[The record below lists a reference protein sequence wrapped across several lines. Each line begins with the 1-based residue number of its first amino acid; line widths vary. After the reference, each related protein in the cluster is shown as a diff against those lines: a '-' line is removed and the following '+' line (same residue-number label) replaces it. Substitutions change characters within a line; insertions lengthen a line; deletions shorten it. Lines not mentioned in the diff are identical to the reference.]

1 MRVPWRIL
9 ALAGMLAFAG
19 AVVAR
24 PAVADDPETA
34 LKELNTWYASQ
45 LQKARDDKKVPD
57 YRALMVERT
66 AKAKE
71 AAAKMDVGATEP
83 AKCLALAQLYQ
94 AASMPK
100 EAGVAAQRFLTTNP
114 QGRDRY
120 SAQQI
125 LLTGYQ
131 ANRDAEGI
139 VRVLGEMKAPD
150 NRTAAFLAASAAQT
164 YADTVA
170 AKLGSQAALDMI
182 AKLEAH
188 IPFDKMTD
196 AQEKPAAESAIVQ
209 IALGRFDLL
218 KAKGD
223 DAAALKVLEDA
234 VAKLGSDNRMA
245 RQLVGKI
252 NQSKLIG
259 SPAPEIKKER
269 GYGEFESLAALRG
282 KVVVLDFGA
291 HWCGFCK
298 LGYPSMKKML
308 ADLKPKGF
316 EIVEVTTYYGYY
328 KTERNL
334 TPDQEFA
341 KYAGHIKEFETP
353 WPVVFGDRS
362 NLENYGVGGI
372 PHYVLV
378 DRKGIVRGMSI
389 GFSEAL
395 HAKFRAEVERV
406 VAEK

>member
-1 MRVPWRIL
+1 MKRIRRHRTCALLMVAAMTLSTAVL
-9 ALAGMLAFAG
+9 A
-19 AVVAR
+19 
-24 PAVADDPETA
+24 ADDPAAA
-34 LKELNTWYASQ
+34 LKAVNDWYAAQ

-57 YRALMVERT
+57 YRGLMAERT
-66 AKAKE
+66 TKARE
-71 AAAKMDVGATEP
+71 AAAKMDIAATEP
-83 AKCLALAQLYQ
+83 AQCLALAQLYQ
-94 AASMPK
+94 VANMPK
-100 EAGVAAQRFLTTNP
+100 EAGVAASRYLTTNP
-114 QGRDRY
+114 EGRNRFA
-120 SAQQI
+120 AQQI
-125 LLTGYQ
+125 VLTACQ

-139 VRVLGEMKAPD
+139 CRILGEMKAPD
-150 NRTAAFLAASAAQT
+150 NRTAANLAASAAQT

-170 AKLGSQAALDMI
+170 AKLGHQAALDLI
-182 AKLEAH
+182 AKLEAQV
-188 IPFDKMTD
+188 PFDKMTD
-196 AQEKPAAESAIVQ
+196 ARDKAAAENAIVQ
-209 IALGRFDLL
+209 IALGRYDIL

-223 DAAALKVLEDA
+223 DAAALKALEDG
-234 VAKLGSDNRMA
+234 VAKLGPDNRMA

-269 GYGEFESLAALRG
+269 GYGQFDSLAALRG

-298 LGYPSMKKML
+298 RGYPSMKKML
-308 ADLKPKGF
+308 ADLKPKGL

-341 KYAGHIKEFETP
+341 KYADHIKEFEIP

-362 NLENYGVGGI
+362 NQENYGVGGI
-372 PHYVLV
+372 PHYVLI

-389 GFSEAL
+389 GFSEPL